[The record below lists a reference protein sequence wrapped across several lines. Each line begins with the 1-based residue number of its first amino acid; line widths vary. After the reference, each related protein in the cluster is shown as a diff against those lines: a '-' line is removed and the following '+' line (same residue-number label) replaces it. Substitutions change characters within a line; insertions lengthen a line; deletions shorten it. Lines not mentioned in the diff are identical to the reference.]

1 LVNKK
6 LYIIEMYCKNRNI
19 IYNSRTFPGKR
30 RLEAGMSTAAELKQ
44 NDNLFIHPWDDIVKL
59 GGNKRT
65 LLDKGEGVYVYD
77 SEGNRL
83 LDAPAGMWC
92 VNIGHGRTEMA
103 QAVYDQIMALT
114 YVSPWSMTTG
124 PAAEF
129 AAMLTEQSPGD
140 LNHVFYTT
148 GGSTAVDSALRF
160 VHFYNNLRGKPAKKK
175 IISQKRGYHGSTY
188 LGGSVSGKERDK
200 SNLEMESHLVHHIEA
215 PHPLY
220 KPEGMSDADFLE
232 QCVANLENKIAEV
245 GADNCAVFVA
255 EPILASGGVIVPP
268 EGYHKRCLE
277 VCRENDMLYLSDE
290 VVTAFGRLGH
300 CFASEDVFG
309 IVPDIITTAKGLTS
323 GYVPMGAFLVSD
335 RLIEEIKA
343 NGGDSAVFSNG
354 FTYSGHPVAAA
365 AGIKNLEIML
375 REKLFEHAQ
384 DVGPYM
390 QQQMQT
396 LRDIPIVRDI
406 RGKGL
411 MACVECELKHGD
423 DDLAMDYEIGNLIDK
438 HCQKLGLIVRPII
451 NMCVMSPPLTITR
464 EQIDDMVSMLRQ
476 GILLALEEIES
487 AEAEAA
493 GEANRHPSPAA

>member
-1 LVNKK
+1 
-6 LYIIEMYCKNRNI
+6 
-19 IYNSRTFPGKR
+19 
-30 RLEAGMSTAAELKQ
+30 MSTSAELKQ
-44 NDNLFIHPWDDIVKL
+44 HDNLFIHPWDDMVKI
-59 GGNKRT
+59 GKHERT
-65 LLDKGEGVYVYD
+65 LLNKGEGVYVYD

-92 VNIGHGRTEMA
+92 VNVGHGREEIA

-129 AAMLTEQSPGD
+129 AAQIAEQSPGD

-160 VHFYNNLRGKPAKKK
+160 VHFYNNMRGKPNKKQ

-188 LGGSVSGKERDK
+188 LGGSVSDKERDK
-200 SNLEMESHLVHHIEA
+200 ANLDMESHLVHHIEA

-220 KPEGMSDADFLE
+220 KPADMSDADFLD
-232 QCVANLENKIAEV
+232 QCVANLENMIAEV
-245 GADNCAVFVA
+245 GPENCAVFVA

-268 EGYHKRCLE
+268 EGYHRRCLE
-277 VCRENDMLYLSDE
+277 VCRKNDMLYLSDE

-300 CFASEDVFG
+300 CFASEAVFG
-309 IVPDIITTAKGLTS
+309 ITPDIITTAKGLTS
-323 GYVPMGAFLVSD
+323 GYIPMGAFLVSD
-335 RLIEEIKA
+335 RLVQEIKE

-375 REKLFEHAQ
+375 REKLFEQAQ
-384 DVGPYM
+384 ETGPYM

-396 LRDIPIVRDI
+396 LRDLPVVSDV

-411 MACVECELKHGD
+411 MACVECEIKQGSN
-423 DDLAMDYEIGNLIDK
+423 DLAMDYQIGNLIDK
-438 HCQKLGLIVRPII
+438 HCQQLGLIVRPII

-464 EQIDDMVSMLRQ
+464 DQIDEMVSILRQ
-476 GILLALEEIES
+476 GILLAMEEIES
-487 AEAEAA
+487 SEAGS
-493 GEANRHPSPAA
+493 GEAGHHQPSPAA